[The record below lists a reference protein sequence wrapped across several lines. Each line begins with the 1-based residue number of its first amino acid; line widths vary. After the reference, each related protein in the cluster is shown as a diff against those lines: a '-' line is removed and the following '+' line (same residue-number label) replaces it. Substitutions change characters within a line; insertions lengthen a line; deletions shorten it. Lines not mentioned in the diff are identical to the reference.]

1 MNQKMEKLMNIIIA
15 KIRKRISPLLLAW
28 TSAYV
33 AIPIWLNTIT
43 RNITIETNLLRSI
56 FVILLE
62 QNMEQ
67 TANLPFIPIT
77 KTGALPLME
86 VYFVVEL

>member
-1 MNQKMEKLMNIIIA
+1 MKKIIA
-15 KIRKRISPLLLAW
+15 KIRKMISPSMLAW
-28 TSAYV
+28 TSPNV
-33 AIPIWLNTIT
+33 AIPICINTCI

-77 KTGALPLME
+77 KTGALPRME
-86 VYFVVEL
+86 ACSRVVTSHSR